1 MNNQCVSDMIDSRTF
16 EEVFKEM
23 NFETPIT
30 YNLLDQYYSTEGI
43 VWDAAKGIKNTVKT
57 VRKAGKTAYKA
68 AKTQGRKIK
77 DKWNKIKPIIIK
89 AIKDLGITLSNMY
102 GRFMKYDK
110 DYKDL
115 AAKIDNVINVKVPLL
130 GKVETDILVDIY
142 DININTL
149 SNVCKMVESY
159 EGFVSIVVNDML
171 NKTFIQPPDFIKLV
185 ERNTNMST
193 GEVRLNEIRSAIDP
207 MVRAIGD
214 LNAKGE
220 LTIPNKIWTDRK
232 WYVPVNIPFMKKR
245 NEKREWQKDMDN
257 TTAAGFTKLSITGQ
271 LEEITISGD
280 EVDKFKDLLVKSNKT
295 GYLNVMKDFLNNR
308 IIEQTLKKSGSSLK
322 KETKAFFS
330 NLDKTSSY
338 LDGLMKKINEAKI
351 RSGSNDED
359 QSPLNQNNSS
369 KPETVNK
376 ASTGGENEVPGRLT
390 KVNKT
395 LAGSY
400 DGSIATADDSIE
412 SVVDTYLDS
421 LTSFFMNTSS
431 VYGSMVNGLTAASF
445 EIIVNCKHIVD
456 KINSIT
462 NFNNSNTKKV
472 NK

>member
-1 MNNQCVSDMIDSRTF
+1 MGIFDKFKNIF
-16 EEVFKEM
+16 KKEEKEEVQ
-23 NFETPIT
+23 I
-30 YNLLDQYYSTEGI
+30 
-43 VWDAAKGIKNTVKT
+43 
-57 VRKAGKTAYKA
+57 
-68 AKTQGRKIK
+68 
-77 DKWNKIKPIIIK
+77 
-89 AIKDLGITLSNMY
+89 
-102 GRFMKYDK
+102 YDK
-110 DYKDL
+110 GLEKTR
-115 AAKIDNVINVKVPLL
+115 DNL
-130 GKVETDILVDIY
+130 Y
-142 DININTL
+142 NIGYGL
-149 SNVCKMVESY
+149 K
-159 EGFVSIVVNDML
+159 F
-171 NKTFIQPPDFIKLV
+171 FKL
-185 ERNTNMST
+185 
-193 GEVRLNEIRSAIDP
+193 
-207 MVRAIGD
+207 
-214 LNAKGE
+214 
-220 LTIPNKIWTDRK
+220 
-232 WYVPVNIPFMKKR
+232 
-245 NEKREWQKDMDN
+245 KDMDN

-280 EVDKFKDLLVKSNKT
+280 EIDKFKDLLVKSNKT
-295 GYLNVMKDFLNNR
+295 GYLNIMKDFLNNR

-351 RSGSNDED
+351 RSGNNDED

-456 KINSIT
+456 KIDSIT

>member
-1 MNNQCVSDMIDSRTF
+1 
-16 EEVFKEM
+16 
-23 NFETPIT
+23 
-30 YNLLDQYYSTEGI
+30 
-43 VWDAAKGIKNTVKT
+43 
-57 VRKAGKTAYKA
+57 
-68 AKTQGRKIK
+68 
-77 DKWNKIKPIIIK
+77 
-89 AIKDLGITLSNMY
+89 
-102 GRFMKYDK
+102 
-110 DYKDL
+110 
-115 AAKIDNVINVKVPLL
+115 
-130 GKVETDILVDIY
+130 
-142 DININTL
+142 
-149 SNVCKMVESY
+149 
-159 EGFVSIVVNDML
+159 ML

-232 WYVPVNIPFMKKR
+232 WYIPVNIPFMKKR

-280 EVDKFKDLLVKSNKT
+280 EIDKFKDLLVKSNKT
-295 GYLNVMKDFLNNR
+295 GYLNIMKDFLNNR

-351 RSGSNDED
+351 RSGNNDED

-445 EIIVNCKHIVD
+445 EIIVN
-456 KINSIT
+456 
-462 NFNNSNTKKV
+462 
-472 NK
+472 